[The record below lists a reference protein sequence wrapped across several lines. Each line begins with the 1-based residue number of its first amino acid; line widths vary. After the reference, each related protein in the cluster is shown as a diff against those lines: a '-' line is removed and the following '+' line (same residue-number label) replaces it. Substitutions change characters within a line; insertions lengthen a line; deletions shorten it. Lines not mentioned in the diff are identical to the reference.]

1 MTKKDIDRQINEFC
15 NELHNINGIYDDYA
29 RSVNIPYT
37 NLYILS
43 MISKNDECTQKIIC
57 ERTFLPKQTVNA
69 IITGFY
75 KKGLVELRE
84 LPSDRRNK
92 TIHLTNEGKEYI
104 KEIISH
110 IQDAEYAAMKSLSE
124 EQRKVLIESLYIYK
138 EAFKK
143 AMLISDKKINK

>member
-1 MTKKDIDRQINEFC
+1 MSNKDIERQISIFC
-15 NELHNINGIYDDYA
+15 NEIHDINVIYDDYA
-29 RSVNIPYT
+29 RSVDIPYT

-43 MISKNDECTQKIIC
+43 MISKSENCTQKIIC
-57 ERTFLPKQTVNA
+57 DRTFLPKQTVNA

-92 TIHLTNEGKEYI
+92 TIHLTKSGEEYMA
-104 KEIISH
+104 EIIPH
-110 IQDAEYAAMKSLSE
+110 IKSAEYAAMETLSE
-124 EQRKVLIESLYIYK
+124 EQRSVLIESLHIYK

-143 AMLISDKKINK
+143 AMLMNVKKDK

>member
-1 MTKKDIDRQINEFC
+1 MINKEIVRQVNAFC
-15 NELHNINGIYDDYA
+15 NEWHKINGIYDDYA
-29 RSVNIPYT
+29 RSVDIPYT

-43 MISKNDECTQKIIC
+43 MISQSDECTQKIIC

-92 TIHLTNEGKEYI
+92 TIHLTKAGKEYI
-104 KEIISH
+104 KEIIPH
-110 IQDAEYAAMKSLSE
+110 IQGAEYAAMESLSE
-124 EQRKVLIESLYIYK
+124 KQRNILIESLCIYK
-138 EAFKK
+138 EAFRK
-143 AMLISDKKINK
+143 AMLTKDK